1 MAATIVAFVCEDRQ
15 DYELMK
21 PSTTENPKKGKPFS
35 SALSHPYSRPIRV
48 ANVQEF
54 FSLKMFYDVLLC
66 FTLISLM
73 SYHRHAGNVLSKVDI
88 ACGQFVLYH
97 CSDNMPVDATVFCR
111 FVTSCIVTCQKSHY
125 GILWRMRRLTKTHK
139 IPIPPTANTTY

>member
-1 MAATIVAFVCEDRQ
+1 MAATIVAFVFEDRQ

-66 FTLISLM
+66 FTLM
-73 SYHRHAGNVLSKVDI
+73 SYHRHAGNVLSKVDM

-97 CSDNMPVDATVFCR
+97 VISL
-111 FVTSCIVTCQKSHY
+111 Q
-125 GILWRMRRLTKTHK
+125 
-139 IPIPPTANTTY
+139 

>member
-1 MAATIVAFVCEDRQ
+1 MAATIVAFVCEDCQ
-15 DYELMK
+15 DYELME
-21 PSTTENPKKGKPFS
+21 PSITENPKKGKPFS

-66 FTLISLM
+66 FTLM
-73 SYHRHAGNVLSKVDI
+73 SYHRHAGNVLSKVDM

-97 CSDNMPVDATVFCR
+97 VISL
-111 FVTSCIVTCQKSHY
+111 Q
-125 GILWRMRRLTKTHK
+125 
-139 IPIPPTANTTY
+139 